1 MATFTAQLPIKSAE
15 GKIGV
20 ATWDRLGE
28 LSKVGDV
35 YVPTRIHVH
44 LFGSD
49 ETDETPAQPGLE
61 LEIEVRQG
69 VPVCTRIEMRAKE
82 DGREVT
88 PKDLLIVKGQML
100 YWLEKFTTFC
110 AQATEDQD
118 ITRVPGWAD
127 RNTAQN
133 SVRQARKA
141 SRRKITPD
149 LLADVAKLYR
159 VHVDGNPIEA
169 IRRAY
174 KVSPRTAA
182 RYVEICRSDEHGLL
196 PKTTPGKK
204 QA

>member
-1 MATFTAQLPIKSAE
+1 MATFIDQLPITSAE

-20 ATWDRLGE
+20 ASWDHLGG

-49 ETDETPAQPGLE
+49 DPPAQPELE
-61 LEIEVRQG
+61 MEIEVRQA
-69 VPVCTRIEMRAKE
+69 VPVCTRIEIRAKE
-82 DGREVT
+82 DGREIT

-100 YWLEKFTTFC
+100 YWLEEFTTFC

-141 SRRKITPD
+141 SRRKITPE

-159 VHVDGNPIEA
+159 MHIAGNPVEA
-169 IRRAY
+169 IKRAY
-174 KVSPRTAA
+174 DVSPRTAA
-182 RYVEICRSDEHGLL
+182 RYVEICRSDEYGLL
-196 PKTTPGKK
+196 PKTTPGKR